1 MPREEIKYHDQAA
14 LIAFHGFV
22 YIVSRMQ
29 NQQVIQKIEKL
40 KGRRAYEEK
49 RAMKLGF
56 ATLYDYFEYK
66 LQKSAFAADA
76 REAKLERF
84 KIEKELAR
92 TAKAEKKKS
101 CGCC

>member
-1 MPREEIKYHDQAA
+1 MSHME
-14 LIAFHGFV
+14 
-22 YIVSRMQ
+22 
-29 NQQVIQKIEKL
+29 NQQVIQQIENL

-49 RAMKLGF
+49 RASKLGF
-56 ATLYDYFEYK
+56 ATLYDYFEHK
-66 LQKSAFAADA
+66 LQKSALAA
-76 REAKLERF
+76 EASAAQMERL

>member
-1 MPREEIKYHDQAA
+1 MEDQQ
-14 LIAFHGFV
+14 I
-22 YIVSRMQ
+22 I
-29 NQQVIQKIEKL
+29 QQIENL

-49 RAMKLGF
+49 RAAKLGF
-56 ATLYDYFEYK
+56 ATLYDYFEHK
-66 LQKSAFAADA
+66 LQKSALAAEA
-76 REAKLERF
+76 SGAKLERF

>member
-1 MPREEIKYHDQAA
+1 ME
-14 LIAFHGFV
+14 
-22 YIVSRMQ
+22 
-29 NQQVIQKIEKL
+29 NQQILQQIENL

-49 RAMKLGF
+49 RAAKLGF
-56 ATLYDYFEYK
+56 ASLHAYFEHK
-66 LQKSAFAADA
+66 LQKSALAA
-76 REAKLERF
+76 EASSAQLEWL

>member
-1 MPREEIKYHDQAA
+1 ME
-14 LIAFHGFV
+14 
-22 YIVSRMQ
+22 
-29 NQQVIQKIEKL
+29 NQQVIQQIENL

-49 RAMKLGF
+49 RAAKLGF
-56 ATLYDYFEYK
+56 ATLYDYFEHK
-66 LQKSAFAADA
+66 LQKSALAA
-76 REAKLERF
+76 EASSAQLERL

>member
-1 MPREEIKYHDQAA
+1 MEDQQ
-14 LIAFHGFV
+14 I
-22 YIVSRMQ
+22 I
-29 NQQVIQKIEKL
+29 QQIENL

-49 RAMKLGF
+49 RAAKLGF
-56 ATLYDYFEYK
+56 ATLYDYFEHK
-66 LQKSAFAADA
+66 LQKSALAAEA
-76 REAKLERF
+76 SEAKLERF